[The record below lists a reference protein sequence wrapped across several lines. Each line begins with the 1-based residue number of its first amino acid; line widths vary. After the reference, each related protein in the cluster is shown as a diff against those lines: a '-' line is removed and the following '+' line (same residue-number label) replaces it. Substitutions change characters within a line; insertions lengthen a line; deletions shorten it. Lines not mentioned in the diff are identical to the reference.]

1 MAVTKL
7 EPRLN
12 LSITGFKKRKRRQ
25 MNWNFSLFI
34 LMCRTFSSWFMPQL
48 QCIFHFLFILQLIG
62 FPGFAASHCNWSLK
76 RWIYCLDR
84 QNSDNLQRLENE
96 RKQPIHR
103 IWWVTIGSD
112 QGNMLHLAGLCQ
124 NFNTSNL
131 LEWAAP
137 GSSGIFCRIL
147 SVIHAWEEM

>member
-1 MAVTKL
+1 MAKTKL

-25 MNWNFSLFI
+25 MKLKFLLVY
-34 LMCRTFSSWFMPQL
+34 LMCRTLSSWFMLWL

-84 QNSDNLQRLENE
+84 QNSDNLQRMENK
-96 RKQPIHR
+96 RKQLIHGAL
-103 IWWVTIGSD
+103 WVIIGSD
-112 QGNMLHLAGLCQ
+112 QQDMLQLAGLCQ
-124 NFNTSNL
+124 NFGTSNL
-131 LEWAAP
+131 AKWAAP
-137 GSSGIFCRIL
+137 GPNRTFHRIL
-147 SVIHAWEEM
+147 PVIHV